1 MKDSIKRVQSKLA
14 CFAERENFRLKGKKF
29 FYLMAMAITAV
40 GFTACADDKTQEV
53 SLIVGEDNA
62 KEVTINRLG
71 GVIEVP
77 IVTNTSWTASVPEDC
92 DWVRVIT
99 TEAEG
104 SGKLIVSTDYYS
116 PDNTEDRR
124 TTLTIVAGNKTQT
137 IRIRQYLGLK
147 DGENDNAT
155 VLTDAWGETAL
166 GMGANIFVREG
177 ASENALFKGNA
188 VLSPNNAKYIA
199 AQSMMYNRLFVSST
213 DAEDIGEEG
222 VNKERNS
229 KTDTLG
235 IRASVNVTYGLFK
248 LKIAGHYKSNEREVN
263 NKLSYEVDYQAPR
276 SAAWVGAEDLVAL
289 ATTPSND
296 LGQEMKNLQMLAIT
310 PGFDKLRKK
319 IIKEFDNT
327 YKNTEL
333 PNADSTWVIPKGI
346 QNKLEELD
354 TKYGPV
360 YISKVIMG
368 GSTFLS
374 IEYDS
379 VFVADTL
386 HIDGSIDVDISSGLL
401 NVKAGVTA
409 GYDKRAESIM
419 ENSKSTFTIRGG
431 DDVKRSNLWNALTL
445 KETKINQE
453 VTKDINIDSVHT
465 ALKEWSASIPNG
477 EPTLENKKL
486 YVPLKYGYSPIWDF
500 LGDDYSALVKEYF
513 IRKYRKKNTFVNLEE
528 M

>member
-1 MKDSIKRVQSKLA
+1 MKKI
-14 CFAERENFRLKGKKF
+14 
-29 FYLMAMAITAV
+29 FYLMAVAIAAV
-40 GFTACADDKTQEV
+40 AFTACSDDKTQEV
-53 SLIVGEDNA
+53 SLIVGDDNA

-77 IVTNTSWTASVPEDC
+77 VVSNTGWKASVPEDC
-92 DWVRVIT
+92 DWVSVVT

-116 PDNTEDRR
+116 PENTEDRR
-124 TTLTIVAGNKTQT
+124 TTLTVVAGNKTQT

-155 VLTDAWGETAL
+155 ILTDAWGQTAL

-177 ASENALFKGNA
+177 ASESALFKGNA
-188 VLSPNNAKYIA
+188 VLCPQNAKYIA
-199 AQSMMYNRLFVSST
+199 GKSMIYRRLFVSST

-222 VNKERNS
+222 VNREKS
-229 KTDTLG
+229 KKTDTLG
-235 IRASVNVTYGLFK
+235 IRASVSVTYGLFK
-248 LKIAGHYKSNEREVN
+248 LKIAGDYKSNKREVK
-263 NKLSYEVDYQAPR
+263 NKLSYEVEYQAPR
-276 SAAWVGAEDLVAL
+276 SAAWVGAEDLVTL
-289 ATTPSND
+289 ATTPSDD
-296 LGQEMKNLQMLAIT
+296 LDEEIKNQNLQKLAIT
-310 PGFDKLRKK
+310 PGFATLRQN
-319 IIKEFDNT
+319 IIKVFDAEYKNT
-327 YKNTEL
+327 NTEL
-333 PNADSTWVIPKGI
+333 PKADSSWVIPQSI
-346 QNKLEELD
+346 LNKLEQLD
-354 TKYGPV
+354 TKYGPA

-431 DDVKRSNLWNALTL
+431 GETQRGQLMNALTL
-445 KETKINQE
+445 KETKINQD
-453 VTKDINIDSVHT
+453 VTKEINVDSVHT
-465 ALKEWSASIPNG
+465 AIKGWSASIPSG
-477 EPTLENKKL
+477 EPTLENRKL

-500 LGDDYSALVKEYF
+500 FGDDYSAHIKEYF
-513 IRKYRKKNTFVNLEE
+513 VRKYRKKNTFVNLEE